1 MKTLRR
7 SIRHGRCRST
17 RIKKRIKKKPPTAK
31 SRCVYDRD
39 MGGYKLVPVF
49 GNRWK
54 RTKREHT
61 QIQKEDT
68 LVKRLTQ
75 KAKRVNKEGYEI
87 DDTFFVDDS
96 AECTLEPQERTVLDD
111 ADNILDESSSSSDD
125 EQPWDDEN

>member
-1 MKTLRR
+1 MKTVVPT
-7 SIRHGRCRST
+7 RHGRRRST
-17 RIKKRIKKKPPTAK
+17 RIKKRIKKKPITDK

-54 RTKREHT
+54 RTKREHA

-87 DDTFFVDDS
+87 DDTFFVDDA
-96 AECTLEPQERTVLDD
+96 AECELQPQERTVLDD

>member
-7 SIRHGRCRST
+7 STRHGRRRST
-17 RIKKRIKKKPPTAK
+17 RIKKRIKKKPTTDK
-31 SRCVYDRD
+31 TRCVYDRD

-54 RTKREHT
+54 RTKREHA

-68 LVKRLTQ
+68 LVKRLAQ

-96 AECTLEPQERTVLDD
+96 TECTLEPQEHTVLDD

>member
-7 SIRHGRCRST
+7 SIRHGRRRST
-17 RIKKRIKKKPPTAK
+17 RIKKRIKKKPPTDK
-31 SRCVYDRD
+31 TRCVYDRD

-54 RTKREHT
+54 RTKREHA

-68 LVKRLTQ
+68 LVKRLAK

-96 AECTLEPQERTVLDD
+96 AECTLEPQEHTVLDD

>member
-1 MKTLRR
+1 
-7 SIRHGRCRST
+7 
-17 RIKKRIKKKPPTAK
+17 
-31 SRCVYDRD
+31 

-54 RTKREHT
+54 RTKREHA

-68 LVKRLTQ
+68 LVKRLAK